1 MIKKIAI
8 YGKGGIGKST
18 TVANLSAVYANNDL
32 NCLVIGCDP
41 KADTTRTLCG
51 RRIPTVVD
59 TLKNNRK
66 PSEEDIIV
74 KGYNDIL
81 CVESGG
87 PEPGVGC
94 AGRGVIVAMKR
105 LENLGVFDK
114 DLDVVIYDV
123 LGDVVCG
130 GFSVPLR
137 EKYADEVIIVTSG
150 EYMSLYAA
158 NNIVKGIK
166 KLKGNLSGII
176 CNCRNVDHE
185 KEIVSEF
192 ASKIGTRIIGTINRS
207 NLIQE
212 SELDAK
218 TVVEKY
224 PESKEASEYEALA
237 TNIMENK
244 VFTTPEPMD
253 DEEFEKFFKSFLEWM
268 KIISYAQGNHF
279 YMVWRCFLYIIYNI
293 SFTFLKPN
301 TIIFNNI

>member
-18 TVANLSAVYANNDL
+18 TVANLAAVYANDDL

-41 KADTTRTLCG
+41 KADTTRTLYG
-51 RRIPTVVD
+51 KRIPTVVR
-59 TLKNNRK
+59 TIKENRNA
-66 PSEEDIIV
+66 ERDDFV
-74 KGYNDIL
+74 FKGYKDIL

-105 LENLGVFDK
+105 LEKLGVFDE

-137 EKYADEVIIVTSG
+137 EKYADEVVIVTSG
-150 EYMSLYAA
+150 EFMSLYAA
-158 NNIVKGIK
+158 NNIVRGIK
-166 KLKGNLSGII
+166 KLKGNLTGIV
-176 CNCRNVDHE
+176 CNCRNVDNE
-185 KEIVSEF
+185 EEIVNEF
-192 ASKIGTRIIGTINRS
+192 AKKIGTHVLGTIHRS

-224 PESKEASEYEALA
+224 PESKEASEYHDLALS
-237 TNIMENK
+237 IMNNEEPSL
-244 VFTTPEPMD
+244 PEPMS
-253 DEEFEKFFKSFLEWM
+253 DEELEEFFKGF
-268 KIISYAQGNHF
+268 I
-279 YMVWRCFLYIIYNI
+279 
-293 SFTFLKPN
+293 
-301 TIIFNNI
+301 

>member
-18 TVANLSAVYANNDL
+18 TVANLSATWASDDL
-32 NCLVIGCDP
+32 KCLIIGCDP
-41 KADTTRTLCG
+41 KADTTRTLYG
-51 RRIPTVVD
+51 KRIPTVVN
-59 TLKNNRK
+59 TLKNNRS
-66 PSEEDIIV
+66 PEREDIV
-74 KGYNDIL
+74 FEGFKNTL

-105 LENLGVFDK
+105 LEKMGIFDE

-137 EKYADEVIIVTSG
+137 EKYADEVLIVTSG

-158 NNIVKGIK
+158 NNIVRGVK

-176 CNCRNVDHE
+176 CNCRNVE
-185 KEIVSEF
+185 NEEEIVNEF
-192 ASKIGTRIIGTINRS
+192 AKKIGTHVIGTIHRS
-207 NLIQE
+207 NLIQDA
-212 SELDAK
+212 ELDAK

-224 PESKEASEYEALA
+224 PESDEALEYFNLA
-237 TNIMENK
+237 SNIMNNEN
-244 VFTTPEPMD
+244 VSVPEPMG
-253 DEEFEKFFKSFLEWM
+253 DEEFEEFFK
-268 KIISYAQGNHF
+268 
-279 YMVWRCFLYIIYNI
+279 
-293 SFTFLKPN
+293 TF
-301 TIIFNNI
+301 I

>member
-18 TVANLSAVYANNDL
+18 TVANLSATWANEGL

-41 KADTTRTLCG
+41 KADTTRTLYG
-51 RRIPTVVD
+51 KRIPTVVN
-59 TLKNNRK
+59 TLKDNRN
-66 PSEEDIIV
+66 PERDDLV
-74 KGYNDIL
+74 FKGFKDIL

-105 LENLGVFDK
+105 LEKIGIFDE
-114 DLDVVIYDV
+114 DIDVVIYDV

-137 EKYADEVIIVTSG
+137 EKYADEVLIVTSG

-158 NNIVKGIK
+158 NNIVRGVK

-176 CNCRNVDHE
+176 CNCRNVE
-185 KEIVSEF
+185 KEEEIVNEF
-192 ASKIGTRIIGTINRS
+192 AKKIGTHVIGTIHRS
-207 NLIQE
+207 NLIQDA
-212 SELDAK
+212 ELDAK

-224 PESKEASEYEALA
+224 PESDESSEYFELA
-237 TNIMENK
+237 SSIMNNENISI
-244 VFTTPEPMD
+244 PEPMG
-253 DEEFEKFFKSFLEWM
+253 DEEFEEFFKSF
-268 KIISYAQGNHF
+268 
-279 YMVWRCFLYIIYNI
+279 
-293 SFTFLKPN
+293 
-301 TIIFNNI
+301 

>member
-18 TVANLSAVYANNDL
+18 TVANLSAVWASEDL

-41 KADTTRTLCG
+41 KADTTRTLYG
-51 RRIPTVVD
+51 KRIPTVVN
-59 TLKNNRK
+59 TLRDNRNPEK
-66 PSEEDIIV
+66 EDLV
-74 KGYNDIL
+74 FEGFKGIS

-105 LENLGVFDK
+105 LEKLDIFND
-114 DLDVVIYDV
+114 DLDVVVYDV

-137 EKYADEVIIVTSG
+137 EKYADEVLIVTSG

-158 NNIVKGIK
+158 NNIVRGVK
-166 KLKGNLSGII
+166 KLKGNLSGIV
-176 CNCRNVDHE
+176 CNCRNVDNEE
-185 KEIVSEF
+185 KIVNDF
-192 ASKIGTRIIGTINRS
+192 AKKIGTHVIGTIHRS

-212 SELDAK
+212 AELDAK

-224 PESKEASEYEALA
+224 PESDEAQEYFDLA
-237 TNIMENK
+237 SSIMDNEN
-244 VFTTPEPMD
+244 VSTPEPMSD
-253 DEEFEKFFKSFLEWM
+253 DEFEEFFR
-268 KIISYAQGNHF
+268 SY
-279 YMVWRCFLYIIYNI
+279 L
-293 SFTFLKPN
+293 
-301 TIIFNNI
+301 